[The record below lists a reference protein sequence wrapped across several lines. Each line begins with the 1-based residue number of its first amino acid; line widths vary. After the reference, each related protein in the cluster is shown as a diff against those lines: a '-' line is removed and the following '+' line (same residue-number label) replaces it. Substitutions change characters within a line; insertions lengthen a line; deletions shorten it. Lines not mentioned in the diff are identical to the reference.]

1 VARDRCGP
9 VGESPIQVRRLL
21 GELMPIQVHGL
32 LGEEPSELIEEE
44 LGGRIHGG
52 VPKSTTRLPDVSIA
66 D

>member
-1 VARDRCGP
+1 M
-9 VGESPIQVRRLL
+9 L
-21 GELMPIQVHGL
+21 IQVHGL